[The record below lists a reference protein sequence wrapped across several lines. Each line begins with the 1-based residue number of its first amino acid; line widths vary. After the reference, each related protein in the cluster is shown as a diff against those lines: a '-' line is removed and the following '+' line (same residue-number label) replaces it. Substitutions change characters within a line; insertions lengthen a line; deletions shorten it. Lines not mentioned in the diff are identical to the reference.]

1 MSDGLR
7 AGMQRGIWWVVLATA
22 VLAACTGPEAIRA
35 DGDDTA
41 HAPVLLLGETHDNA
55 EGHRQRLR
63 LLRER
68 VEAGWR
74 PAIAMEQFDREH
86 QPALD
91 RAMRECTD
99 ADCVV
104 RMAAPGKSGWTWA
117 YYTPVIALAME
128 FKLPLLAANLSRA
141 DAGKVIAN
149 GLAAG
154 LDAQTRAR
162 FRLDQGL
169 PPALLAAQVEA
180 VRVAHCGKLPEAML
194 EPMASAQIARDVWM
208 ARTVADHAGN
218 GVVLIA
224 GNGHVRRDIAV
235 PYWLHQDGHAAIRS
249 VGFVEDADEGA
260 RYDAIHR
267 IPPATR
273 PDPCASLR

>member
-1 MSDGLR
+1 
-7 AGMQRGIWWVVLATA
+7 
-22 VLAACTGPEAIRA
+22 
-35 DGDDTA
+35 
-41 HAPVLLLGETHDNA
+41 
-55 EGHRQRLR
+55 
-63 LLRER
+63 
-68 VEAGWR
+68 
-74 PAIAMEQFDREH
+74 
-86 QPALD
+86 
-91 RAMRECTD
+91 
-99 ADCVV
+99 
-104 RMAAPGKSGWTWA
+104 MAAPGKSGWTWA

-141 DAGKVIAN
+141 DARKVIAS
-149 GLAAG
+149 GLAGG
-154 LDAQTRAR
+154 LDAHTRAR

-169 PPALLAAQVEA
+169 PPELLAAQVEA

-194 EPMASAQIARDVWM
+194 LPMASAQIARDVWM

-235 PYWLHQDGHAAIRS
+235 PYWLHQDGHAATRS
-249 VGFVEDADEGA
+249 VGFVEDAAERA
-260 RYDAIHR
+260 HYDAIQR